1 MMNDSVERKL
11 ALSHM
16 SVAFAAFIVACILGE
31 YQVLE
36 RSGIFPALESPAVY
50 FASVS
55 THGVLMAYVLTT
67 FFIMGFGYYT
77 ASSTLKIPVWNPLL
91 AWAGFWIA
99 LTGVVL
105 AAIPLLSGLAS
116 VLYTFYPPVQAD
128 PMFYIGAT
136 LLVVGSWVWC
146 GIMLVMFYQWKKDN
160 PGQNVPLA
168 MFATTANA
176 LLWLWT
182 SAGVTLEVVFLL
194 IPWSLGWI
202 DTIDPGL
209 ARTLFAWTLH
219 PIVYFWLIPAYIA
232 FYVFVPKQAGSFLF
246 SEEAARA
253 AFLVLVVF
261 SLPIGFHHLYMDPEQ
276 ASGWKLLHGIG
287 TFIVTLPTFV
297 TGFTVI
303 ASLEIGG
310 RLRGGQGLFGWIGS
324 LPWTNSMVLAVIL
337 SLLMLIFGGFG
348 GIVNASYAMNAMVHN
363 TAWVPGHFHLI
374 FAGTTIIM
382 YFAIAYYLWPV
393 LTKKPLYS
401 NNWALVQLWTWFIG
415 ICILTT
421 PWHVLGLL
429 GQPRRIS
436 SVAYNN
442 LLTLS
447 WQPYELAMI
456 FGGLIMLGS
465 AVLFI
470 YILAKTWMSDVSETE
485 NDYVLEYAEPL
496 HPVKNLPEYLNDF
509 SLWNKTIAVLMA
521 ISFGIPILQFFFM
534 DTFDSSAWGY

>member
-1 MMNDSVERKL
+1 MNNVTERNL

-16 SVAFAAFIVACILGE
+16 SVAFVAFILACFMGE

-36 RSGIFPALESPAVY
+36 RSGLFESLQSSTVY

-77 ASSTLKIPVWNPLL
+77 ATTSLNMPVYNKQL
-91 AWAGFWIA
+91 AWGGFWLA
-99 LTGVVL
+99 LIGVVM
-105 AAIPLLSGLAS
+105 AAIPLLTGAAS
-116 VLYTFYPPVQAD
+116 VLYTFYPPLQAHYL
-128 PMFYIGAT
+128 FYLGAT
-136 LLVVGSWVWC
+136 LLVAGSWVWC
-146 GIMLVMFYQWKKDN
+146 AIMLLMFYQWKKEN
-160 PGQNVPLA
+160 PGRPVPLA

-176 LLWLWT
+176 MLWLWT
-182 SAGVTLEVVFLL
+182 SVGVALEALFLL
-194 IPWSLGWI
+194 IPWSLGWT

-253 AFLVLVVF
+253 AFIVLVVF

-276 ASGWKLLHGIG
+276 AKGWKMLHGIG
-287 TFIVTLPTFV
+287 TFVVTLPTFL

-303 ASLEIGG
+303 ASLEIAG
-310 RLRGGQGLFGWIGS
+310 RLRGGKGLFGWIGS
-324 LPWTNSMVLAVIL
+324 LPWRNTMVLSVIL
-337 SLLMLIFGGFG
+337 SLLMLVFGGFG

-374 FAGTTIIM
+374 FAGTTVIM
-382 YFAIAYYLWPV
+382 YFAIAYYLWPI
-393 LTKKPLYS
+393 LSKKPLFS
-401 NNWALVQLWTWFIG
+401 NDLALVQLWTWFIG
-415 ICILTT
+415 MTILTT

-436 SVAYNN
+436 TVVYNN

-447 WQPYELAMI
+447 WKPYELAMI
-456 FGGLIMLGS
+456 VGGMIMLGS
-465 AVLFI
+465 ACLFV
-470 YILAKTWMSDVSETE
+470 YQLYKTQFGPVVSEFNQE
-485 NDYVLEYAEPL
+485 VEYAEPI
-496 HPVKNLPEYLNDF
+496 HAVNSLPEYLNDF
-509 SLWNKTIAVLMA
+509 VLWNKVIAVLMA
-521 ISFGIPILQFFFM
+521 ISFGIPILQFFFI
-534 DTFDSSAWGY
+534 DTFDSSAWGQ

>member
-1 MMNDSVERKL
+1 M
-11 ALSHM
+11 
-16 SVAFAAFIVACILGE
+16 GE

-36 RSGIFPALESPAVY
+36 RSGLFDALSSPTIY

-55 THGVLMAYVLTT
+55 THGVLMAFVLTT

-77 ASSTLKIPVWNPLL
+77 ASHSLKVPVWNPKL
-91 AWAGFWIA
+91 AWFGFGLA
-99 LTGVVL
+99 LTGVVM
-105 AAIPLLSGLAS
+105 AAIPLLTGLAS
-116 VLYTFYPPVQAD
+116 VLYTFYPPVQAHVA
-128 PMFYIGAT
+128 FYIGAT

-146 GIMLVMFYQWKKDN
+146 AIMIVMFYQWKKAN
-160 PGQNVPLA
+160 PGQTVPLV

-182 SAGVTLEVVFLL
+182 STGVALEVLFQL
-194 IPWSLGWI
+194 IPWALGWM

-219 PIVYFWLIPAYIA
+219 PIVYFWLIPAYTA
-232 FYVFVPKQAGSFLF
+232 FYVFVPKQAGSYLF
-246 SEEAARA
+246 SEEAARMA
-253 AFLVLVVF
+253 LIVLVVF

-276 ASGWKLLHGIG
+276 AKGWKLLHGLG
-287 TFIVTLPTFV
+287 TFIVALPTLV

-310 RLRGGQGLFGWIGS
+310 RLRGGKGLFGWIGS
-324 LPWTNSMVLAVIL
+324 LPWGNPMVLSVIL

-348 GIVNASYAMNAMVHN
+348 GIVNASYAMNAMIHN

-374 FAGTTIIM
+374 FAGTTVIM
-382 YFAIAYYLWPV
+382 YFAIAYYLWPILV
-393 LTKKPLYS
+393 KKPLFS
-401 NNWALVQLWTWFIG
+401 KSLALVQLWTWFIG
-415 ICILTT
+415 MSVMTT

-436 SVAYNN
+436 SVQYNN

-447 WQPYELAMI
+447 WEPYELLMI
-456 FGGLIMLGS
+456 LGGLVLLGS
-465 AVLFI
+465 ACLFF
-470 YILAKTWMSDVSETE
+470 YLLVKTQFSASTETFE
-485 NDYVLEYAEPL
+485 GEVEYAEPL
-496 HPVKNLPEYLNDF
+496 HEVKDLPEYLNDF
-509 SLWNKTIAVLMA
+509 KLWNKVIGVLML

-534 DTFDSSAWGY
+534 DTYGSSGWGY